1 MGGAQNTSKGGLRV
15 PTSPAPPPEISK
27 AVMGRPPPPHIYWG
41 SRLSGRAALLGRR
54 PAGRDQVGGV
64 AEGEGGSA
72 GQRRDSTA
80 RLLPGHPAMTEGVP
94 SAGSALPTPAMFSLP
109 LAALNVR
116 VRRRLSLFL
125 NVRAPVAADWTV
137 LAEAMDF
144 EYLEIQQLEK
154 YADPTSRLLD
164 DWQRRPGASVGRLL
178 ELLAKLGRED
188 VLMELGPSIEEDCQ
202 KYILKQQQEASEK
215 PLQVDSI
222 DSSIPRINDM
232 AGITIRDDPL
242 GAVGW
247 WWLSLTNTC
256 KARNVTSRLS
266 LHSASLQ
273 VPIRS
278 D

>member
-1 MGGAQNTSKGGLRV
+1 MA
-15 PTSPAPPPEISK
+15 
-27 AVMGRPPPPHIYWG
+27 
-41 SRLSGRAALLGRR
+41 
-54 PAGRDQVGGV
+54 
-64 AEGEGGSA
+64 
-72 GQRRDSTA
+72 
-80 RLLPGHPAMTEGVP
+80 EGVP
-94 SAGSALPTPAMFSLP
+94 RAGSALPAASMSSLP

-178 ELLAKLGRED
+178 ELLAKLGRDD

-222 DSSIPRINDM
+222 DSSITRINDM

-242 GAVGW
+242 GQKPECFDAFICYCPSDIEFVHEMIRQLEQTNYRLKLCVSDRDVLPGTCVWSIASAVGW
-247 WWLSLTNTC
+247 WWWSLTNTC
-256 KARNVTSRLS
+256 KARNVISRLS